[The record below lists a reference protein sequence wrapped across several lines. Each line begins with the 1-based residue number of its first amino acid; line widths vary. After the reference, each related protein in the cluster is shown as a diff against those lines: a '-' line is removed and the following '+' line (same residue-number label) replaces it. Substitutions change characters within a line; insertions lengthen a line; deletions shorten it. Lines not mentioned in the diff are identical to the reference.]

1 MCVWY
6 AAPFHPQC
14 WACRL
19 KCCLSIAQSDPNE
32 GNLGQP
38 GAQEMRPLDTSK
50 LPEPPVELTP
60 VRGSWVGPLTGL
72 PPVKSCVIGS
82 IPSFALSFQCHR
94 HAAKPSS
101 YLNHLNLWFDFD
113 PFRPSLIWCMFHLK
127 FMWFTI
133 PGPQKFPRHPAC
145 QEPLMPVARPLR
157 QVVPASSARL
167 GFGFVNIEGVNV
179 EGRRASRKISYVSTY
194 HRRLSWHGF
203 IISGCLEGLSSS
215 RHTSPWLW

>member
-1 MCVWY
+1 MCVI
-6 AAPFHPQC
+6 
-14 WACRL
+14 
-19 KCCLSIAQSDPNE
+19 CCTISSPML
-32 GNLGQP
+32 
-38 GAQEMRPLDTSK
+38 
-50 LPEPPVELTP
+50 
-60 VRGSWVGPLTGL
+60 GL
-72 PPVKSCVIGS
+72 PSQVLPVHCPIWSKRRESGTAGSAGDEASGHIKASRATSGVDSGAGELGRAVDWSSPVKSCVIGS
-82 IPSFALSFQCHR
+82 IPSVALSFQCHR

-145 QEPLMPVARPLR
+145 QEPLMPVARPPR

-179 EGRRASRKISYVSTY
+179 EGRRASRKISYVSTC
-194 HRRLSWHGF
+194 HRRLSWHGS